1 MKLLARLT
9 RFSGLAALPLAFAG
23 CSVEQVSDRCAKE
36 TSSLNAL
43 VQCAR
48 DLHAKAQRCDSG
60 QAGKAA
66 LPITGRR
73 VLNFG
78 DVTNNGSTSKGIV
91 FEVATGA
98 AVHAPL
104 PGTVTFAD
112 KYRSYGDLMV
122 IDACS
127 KVALI
132 AGTFTP
138 DVMAGQSISAG
149 DSIARM
155 QPASTGAPVLY
166 LEVRENGTAID
177 PASFIPAN

>member
-1 MKLLARLT
+1 MNALARLS
-9 RFSGLAALPLAFAG
+9 RFSVLAALPLAFAG

-36 TSSLNAL
+36 SSSLNAL

-48 DLHAKAQRCDSG
+48 DLHAKAQRCDS
-60 QAGKAA
+60 AGKAA
-66 LPITGRR
+66 LPISGRR

-98 AVHAPL
+98 GVHAPF

-112 KYRSYGDLMV
+112 KYRSYGDVMV

-149 DSIARM
+149 ASIAKM
-155 QPASTGAPVLY
+155 LPASTGAPVLY